1 MYKNILVA
9 VDGSDASVRAIDTA
23 IELAKQFGATLHM
36 LHVVREMQV
45 PSNIGRLEDMEKMQR
60 QRHEALTAVGDQ
72 IVTQAKRKAQSKG
85 VSAVESDIATGDPA
99 SAIIKYAEKN
109 KDDLI
114 IMGSRGLGQ
123 VEGMLMG
130 SVSRK
135 VANIAKAAC
144 MVVR

>member
-1 MYKNILVA
+1 MYQNILVA

-23 IELAKQFGATLHM
+23 IELSKQFGAKLHM
-36 LHVVREMQV
+36 VHVVREMQV
-45 PSNIGRLEDMEKMQR
+45 PSNIGRLEDVEKLQR
-60 QRHEALTAVGDQ
+60 HRHEALTAVGEQ
-72 IVTQAKRKAQSKG
+72 IVNQAKRKAQSSG
-85 VSAVESDIATGDPA
+85 VKEVEGDIATGDPA
-99 SAIIKYAEKN
+99 NAIVKYAEKN

-135 VANIAKAAC
+135 VANTAKAAC